1 MNSCLYPDRARTE
14 SNKFGCTHF
23 SDESISSRT
32 KVPAVGK
39 YPSIRLSQFAR
50 RALSTL
56 LDNSFF
62 SKPAILI
69 EKLAIKYHKRY
80 WIRSADP
87 CVQSRKEYLALVS
100 IFMRES
106 LASVENILSRNA
118 VFSRQLESRRDY
130 KVAGKRILR
139 YCKGFE
145 IEQREDY
152 QNLLQ
157 EDKRSRILASF
168 HFGDYIYGMNTLVC
182 LDSPGRERYV
192 LSQKAASVQYFNN
205 LRNGLGARAVDRSS
219 ELLFSEIKTPELSAR
234 LRNGNS
240 TLVLFCDLPPGFGE
254 HVEIKFLN
262 RMARFPQGPAMLAI
276 SNRTPLLPVINYYDG
291 RSNRIALGT
300 QIEPCLNGEETLQ
313 AGVNRIT
320 QELISF
326 FEYFFRKY
334 PEQWRYVQN
343 LPGYFFK
350 Q

>member
-118 VFSRQLESRRDY
+118 VFSRQPESRRDY
-130 KVAGKRILR
+130 K
-139 YCKGFE
+139 
-145 IEQREDY
+145 
-152 QNLLQ
+152 
-157 EDKRSRILASF
+157 
-168 HFGDYIYGMNTLVC
+168 
-182 LDSPGRERYV
+182 
-192 LSQKAASVQYFNN
+192 
-205 LRNGLGARAVDRSS
+205 
-219 ELLFSEIKTPELSAR
+219 
-234 LRNGNS
+234 
-240 TLVLFCDLPPGFGE
+240 
-254 HVEIKFLN
+254 
-262 RMARFPQGPAMLAI
+262 
-276 SNRTPLLPVINYYDG
+276 
-291 RSNRIALGT
+291 
-300 QIEPCLNGEETLQ
+300 
-313 AGVNRIT
+313 
-320 QELISF
+320 
-326 FEYFFRKY
+326 
-334 PEQWRYVQN
+334 
-343 LPGYFFK
+343 
-350 Q
+350 